1 MSTVDLHIHSTIS
14 DGTDDWDILVEK
26 IYKSGIKAFSITDHD
41 NFMFV
46 EEIRNTSRRYG
57 LKYVNGIE
65 FSCRTNKLCHILGYN
80 FDRNNADIIRLTER
94 KMEMQKNKN
103 RARIRR
109 LSIQLGVR
117 FSKEDLEWL
126 YSNNR
131 AGKPHI
137 ARLLVKNGYARTKQS
152 AFSDYLNKIK
162 VKSENLYPDE
172 AVDAIHKAGGIAV
185 WAHPLGGE
193 GETHLTQEKFAE
205 QFQIVSKAGIDGIE
219 CRYSRYDERELDFLT
234 DFALKH
240 GLLISGG
247 SDYHGKNKDIS
258 LGELNCFGKEIH
270 PSDLNILEKITGLR

>member
-14 DGTDDWDILVEK
+14 DGTDDWNVLVEK
-26 IYKSGIKAFSITDHD
+26 IYKGGIKVFSITDHD
-41 NFMFV
+41 NFMHV
-46 EEIRNTSRRYG
+46 DKIRDAARRYG

-80 FDRNNADIIRLTER
+80 FDRNNSDIIRLTER

-109 LSIQLGVR
+109 LSRQLGVK
-117 FSKEDLEWL
+117 FSKEDLDWL
-126 YSNNR
+126 YSNKR
-131 AGKPHI
+131 PGKPHI
-137 ARLLVKNGYARTKQS
+137 ARLLVNNGYARTKQA

-162 VKSENLYPDE
+162 IKSENLSPDE
-172 AVDAIHKAGGIAV
+172 SVDAIHKAGGLAV

-193 GETHLTQEKFAE
+193 GETHLTQEKFSE
-205 QFQIVSKAGIDGIE
+205 QFEIVSKAGIDGIE
-219 CRYSRYDERELDFLT
+219 CRYSRYDERELDFLM
-234 DFALKH
+234 DFAAKH

-258 LGELNCFGKEIH
+258 LGELNCFGKEIR
-270 PSDLNILEKITGLR
+270 PSDLNILEKITGLL